1 MKPADPFETI
11 VHEHYEPL
19 FRFAMTLTRAES
31 DARDLTQQT
40 FYIWAT
46 KGHQLRDL
54 SKVKAWLFT
63 TLNRAF
69 LTGQKRQDRFPH
81 HNLDD
86 VSQELPATSP
96 ELVDQADCSQVL
108 PALAKVDEVYQAP
121 VALYYLC
128 DHSYKDIAVVL
139 DVPIGTV
146 KSRIARGIAQLRRL
160 FSPMAAAKF
169 ISLWLTIYWIVA
181 GAVQAEL
188 FSLAGSG
195 TIAKNSSGDT
205 TLPVGTPWTFEI
217 IYDTA
222 APDLDFELTGSPVAT
237 FGRFTN
243 TGAIPAVT
251 FVHYQAANYEVTIDD
266 PKDFD
271 AFSEIDITLGRES
284 EIDINLNAPG
294 LFPTLGGGTV
304 SFHADFIDGSH
315 SDFIDV
321 PPSLITIDALPT
333 ETSLGL
339 ESFEAA
345 DVSLLPAGGGVIVG
359 GLTSLRL
366 APAPEPSTS
375 AAAIIGGLGLLL
387 RRRPRLNASAA
398 GNKRQFRSS
407 NER

>member
-1 MKPADPFETI
+1 
-11 VHEHYEPL
+11 
-19 FRFAMTLTRAES
+19 
-31 DARDLTQQT
+31 
-40 FYIWAT
+40 
-46 KGHQLRDL
+46 
-54 SKVKAWLFT
+54 
-63 TLNRAF
+63 
-69 LTGQKRQDRFPH
+69 
-81 HNLDD
+81 
-86 VSQELPATSP
+86 
-96 ELVDQADCSQVL
+96 VL

-188 FSLAGSG
+188 FSLAASG

-284 EIDINLNAPG
+284 EIDINLNA
-294 LFPTLGGGTV
+294 LA
-304 SFHADFIDGSH
+304 SFRLWREGRCHF
-315 SDFIDV
+315 
-321 PPSLITIDALPT
+321 T
-333 ETSLGL
+333 
-339 ESFEAA
+339 
-345 DVSLLPAGGGVIVG
+345 
-359 GLTSLRL
+359 LTSSTVHILIS
-366 APAPEPSTS
+366 STS
-375 AAAIIGGLGLLL
+375 
-387 RRRPRLNASAA
+387 RPRLLRSMHSRQRLVWAWKAS
-398 GNKRQFRSS
+398 RPPTFRCCLLGWGYRGRI
-407 NER
+407 N